1 MTGVIVLTVFVVA
14 YALVAGRVERSP
26 VPPPM
31 VFVGAGALAGVLS
44 APVEVATT
52 ALLPLLEVTLVLIL
66 FSDAAR
72 VDLTALR
79 RRFRMPMRLLLVGL
93 PLTVAI
99 GFVTGLVV
107 LPSLGLAGALLAS
120 VMLAPTDAALGE
132 AVVENPAVP
141 AHVRQAAK
149 VESGLNDGLVVPML
163 AAATVFASMEEGG
176 EGVVDWLVA
185 AAVEVGVGTAFGGT
199 VGWIGAWAF
208 RRASQASWTTPRFRK
223 IGAAAL
229 ALLAFLGADALGA
242 SGFLAAFVAG
252 GVFGHRARDLCG
264 ELLEFA
270 DTEGRLLALVSFF
283 LFGVAAVPSAWRAIS
298 PRVVVYAIL
307 SLTVVRMVPVALALA
322 GRRYRLITMGY
333 LGWFGPRGI
342 ASIVFLV
349 AVREQLGDIPVLSQT
364 VTITV
369 MLSIVLH
376 GLSAK
381 PLSER
386 YGRAMGGLGAGAP
399 EAAGG
404 PEVWQSSR

>member
-1 MTGVIVLTVFVVA
+1 MAGLIVLTMFVVA
-14 YALVAGRVERSP
+14 YALVAGRVERSA
-26 VPPPM
+26 VTPPM
-31 VFVGAGALAGVLS
+31 VFVGAGALAGALS
-44 APVEVATT
+44 TPVDVATD

-72 VDLTALR
+72 VDLTLLR
-79 RRFRMPMRLLLVGL
+79 KRFRMPMRLLLVGL
-93 PLTVAI
+93 PLTVAM
-99 GFVTGLVV
+99 GFVTGLLV

-163 AAATVFASMEEGG
+163 AAATVFASMEESG
-176 EGVVDWLVA
+176 EGVADWLVA
-185 AAVEVGVGTAFGGT
+185 AAVEVGAGAALGGT

-208 RRASQASWTTPRFRK
+208 RRASETAWTTPRFRK

-229 ALLAFLGADALGA
+229 ALLAFLAADAVGA

-252 GVFGHRARDLCG
+252 GVFGHLARDLCG

-283 LFGVAAVPSAWRAIS
+283 LFGVVATPVAWQVVS
-298 PRVVVYAIL
+298 PRVVVYALL
-307 SLTVVRMVPVALALA
+307 SLTVVRMIPVALALA
-322 GRRYRLITMGY
+322 GRSYRLITMGY

-349 AVREQLGDIPVLSQT
+349 AAREQLGDLAVVSQAVTLT
-364 VTITV
+364 VV
-369 MLSIVLH
+369 LSIVLH

-381 PLSER
+381 PWSER
-386 YGRAMGGLGAGAP
+386 YGRAMAGLGAGAP

-404 PEVWQSSR
+404 PEVWQPSR